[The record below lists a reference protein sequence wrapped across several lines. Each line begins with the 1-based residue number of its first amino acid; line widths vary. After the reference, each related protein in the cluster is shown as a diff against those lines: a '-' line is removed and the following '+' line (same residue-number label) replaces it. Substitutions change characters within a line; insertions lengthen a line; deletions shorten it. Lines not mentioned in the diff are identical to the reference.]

1 MPHFTFKAKKPTGEA
16 YKGERDAADRFEL
29 YRMIR
34 ESDDEIVLVEEK
46 SLWRKMMRPDLL
58 SSGLFSQ
65 VKTIDK
71 INLARNLGLML
82 EAGLAL
88 SRALSVIERQSKKK
102 ALKGVLVDLMANIN
116 RGVTFSESLGKHPRV
131 FPPIFVSMVHAGEQ
145 SGSLSGSLKAV
156 ADQMDSTYTLK
167 RRIKGAMIY
176 PAVILSVMILIA
188 ILMMIFVVP
197 TLMSTFTDL
206 NVPLPPTTRFVL
218 FTSDLIQKQGLL
230 VLLVL
235 GAVTGA
241 LWWWSRKDSG
251 KRVMHKLMLKLP
263 IVGPLV
269 QEVNT
274 AHTARTLSALLTAG
288 VDVVESVDITAAVVQ
303 NVYFRSV
310 LRGAEDAIK
319 KGDLMSKIFE
329 AHEDLYPV
337 FFAEMM
343 SVGEETG
350 QIGSMLLNVA
360 RYYEEDVGEK
370 TKDMS
375 TVIEPILIVMIG
387 AAVGFFAIAMISPMY
402 SLVNVIH

>member
-1 MPHFTFKAKKPTGEA
+1 LSGGMFSRVKA
-16 YKGERDAADRFEL
+16 
-29 YRMIR
+29 
-34 ESDDEIVLVEEK
+34 
-46 SLWRKMMRPDLL
+46 
-58 SSGLFSQ
+58 
-65 VKTIDK
+65 IDK

-102 ALKGVLVDLMANIN
+102 ALKEILVDIMANIN
-116 RGVTFSESLGKHPRV
+116 RGVTFADSLAKHPRV

-167 RRIKGAMIY
+167 RRVKGAMIY

-197 TLMSTFTDL
+197 TLMSTFADL
-206 NVPLPPTTRFVL
+206 NVPLPPTTQFVL
-218 FTSDLIQKQGLL
+218 ITSNIIQKQGLP
-230 VLLVL
+230 VLLAI
-235 GAVTGA
+235 AVVVGTM
-241 LWWWSRKDSG
+241 WWWSRKASG
-251 KRVMHKLMLKLP
+251 KKVMHKLMLKLP

-303 NVYFRSV
+303 NVHFRAV

-319 KGDLMSKIFE
+319 KGELMSKIFE

-350 QIGSMLLNVA
+350 QIGSMLFNVA
-360 RYYEEDVGEK
+360 RYYEDDVGEK

-375 TVIEPILIVMIG
+375 TVIEPILIVLIG